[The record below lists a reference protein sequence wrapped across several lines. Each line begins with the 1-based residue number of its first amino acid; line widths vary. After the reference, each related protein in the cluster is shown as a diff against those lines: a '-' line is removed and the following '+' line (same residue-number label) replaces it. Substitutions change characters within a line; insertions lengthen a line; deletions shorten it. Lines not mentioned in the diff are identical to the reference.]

1 LSYPLYIAFIF
12 AIAYNTFPLALGLD
26 RDNRNK
32 LVTNLLHAVIFGLVQ
47 GVMYKLGAWLGSTFM
62 YLFVERFRLAVFAIL
77 LAVSIRMAIEAFKIR
92 KGARLFS
99 FDNYTKLIILA
110 IAAGI
115 NTLIVGM
122 AADYL
127 TPFETL
133 MTLLLIIAGFGWS
146 IVGISM
152 KLTRQNIILS
162 SMAHLI
168 ASIII
173 FITGLVY
180 LLTAN

>member
-1 LSYPLYIAFIF
+1 LEYFIYILFIF
-12 AIAYNTFPLALGLD
+12 AIGYNVFPLALGLD
-26 RDNRNK
+26 RDNRNS
-32 LVTNLLHAVIFGLVQ
+32 LITNLLHAIIFGLIQ

-62 YLFVERFRLAVFAIL
+62 YLFVVRYKLAVFAIL
-77 LAVSIRMAIEAFKIR
+77 LAVSIRMSIEAFKIR

-99 FDNYTKLIILA
+99 FDNYIKLLILA

-133 MTLLLIIAGFGWS
+133 MTALLIVAGFVWS
-146 IVGISM
+146 IIGISM
-152 KLTRQNIILS
+152 NLTRQNIILS
-162 SMAHLI
+162 SMAHLG
-168 ASIII
+168 AAIII
-173 FITGLVY
+173 LLTGLVY
-180 LLTAN
+180 LFSSN